1 MERLLGAGLSNAK
14 AKCSLYL
21 ILPRR
26 TNDSIF
32 RNFVTFSPNAKTKG
46 PPDPKKIIGLVGVA
60 EGGVYCREATP
71 SESISRSQHLVKD
84 GSTVKSVFLHAV
96 SCAWLLTELDNH
108 TPEGT
113 HEKVEKKLSSL
124 Q

>member
-1 MERLLGAGLSNAK
+1 MVRFQLVFFHPFKSIFTERLLGAGLSNAK

-60 EGGVYCREATP
+60 EGGVYC
-71 SESISRSQHLVKD
+71 
-84 GSTVKSVFLHAV
+84 
-96 SCAWLLTELDNH
+96 
-108 TPEGT
+108 
-113 HEKVEKKLSSL
+113 
-124 Q
+124 